1 MNIFHQFQYDLRMEF
16 TAYNRTRFRQDLLA
30 GITVAAVALPLALAF
45 GLSSGA
51 TAVSGLVTAII
62 SGLVIGAFSGASFQ
76 ISGPTGAMSAILI
89 TLAAQYGMQG
99 ILIACFLAGVLLF
112 IAGLFKLGRMIHFIP
127 SSVITGFTSGIA
139 VVIALG
145 QIDNFF
151 RVTSHGELAIEKL
164 ASYFTRGFSPH
175 LPSACIGGLVV
186 FIMLFW
192 PKKWDEKLPSSLAS
206 LILVV
211 ILNEILHWDLVL
223 VAAIPQSLML
233 EDRLHFSIFTQI
245 PLRDMVMP
253 AISIAALAMIESLL
267 CGAAAGKM
275 KHEKLNADR
284 ELLAQGLGNMLLPF
298 LGGIPATAAI
308 ARTSVGI
315 KAGGQTRLTGMIH
328 ALVLMLSMFVLAPLM
343 SKIPLAA
350 LAGVLMVTAWR
361 MNDWQNIRFIIQ
373 HRYKSGMAKLGI
385 TLIATVML
393 DLTQAI
399 IIGVLFSSFLL
410 VARLREIEINISEI
424 DSKRLKKIGIELP
437 LTSRQVKVAY
447 LTGPIFFTVVEKLLR
462 QLSDLQNTSVLIL
475 SMRGVP
481 DIDLSGV
488 QAFSDLH
495 SILREHEVELILSSV
510 QPKVLK
516 ALKRGDIL
524 DRIGEKNIF
533 SSAEHAI
540 ISAYSTSPDEVS
552 CKI

>member
-1 MNIFHQFQYDLRMEF
+1 MLHQFQYDLRLEF
-16 TAYNRTRFRQDLLA
+16 AGYNRFRLWQDLLA

-62 SGLVIGAFSGASFQ
+62 SGLIIGTFSGASFQ

-89 TLAAQYGMQG
+89 TLAAQHGMQG

-151 RVTSHGELAIEKL
+151 RVTSHGGLAIEKL
-164 ASYFTRGFSPH
+164 ASYFTHGFAPH

-186 FIMLFW
+186 LIMLFW
-192 PKKWDEKLPSSLAS
+192 PKTWNEKLPSSLAA
-206 LILVV
+206 LIFVV
-211 ILNEILHWDLVL
+211 ILNEILCWDLVL
-223 VAAIPQSLML
+223 VASIPQSLL
-233 EDRLHFSIFTQI
+233 LDERLHLSAFTHI
-245 PLRDMVMP
+245 PLRNMIMP

-275 KHEKLNADR
+275 KHEKLHADR
-284 ELLAQGLGNMLLPF
+284 ELLAQGFGNMLLPF
-298 LGGIPATAAI
+298 FGGIPATAAI

-315 KAGGQTRLTGMIH
+315 KAGGQTRLTGIIH
-328 ALVLMLSMFVLAPLM
+328 ALVLMLSMFILAPLM
-343 SKIPLAA
+343 SKIPLSA

-361 MNDWQNIRFIIQ
+361 MNDWQNIRFIIR
-373 HRYKSGMAKLGI
+373 HRYKSGIAKLGI
-385 TLIATVML
+385 TLMATVML

-410 VARLREIEINISEI
+410 VARLREIEINISEV
-424 DSKRLKKIGIELP
+424 DDERLKRIGIQLP
-437 LTSRQVKVAY
+437 LVSRQVKVAY

-462 QLSDLQNTSVLIL
+462 QLSDLKDTSVLIL
-475 SMRGVP
+475 SMRGVS
-481 DIDLSGV
+481 DIDLSGI
-488 QAFSDLH
+488 QAFNELY
-495 SILREHEVELILSSV
+495 SILREHEVELMLSSV

-524 DRIGEKNIF
+524 ELIGENNIF
-533 SSAEHAI
+533 SSAQHAI
-540 ISAYSTSPDEVS
+540 IAAHGNV
-552 CKI
+552 